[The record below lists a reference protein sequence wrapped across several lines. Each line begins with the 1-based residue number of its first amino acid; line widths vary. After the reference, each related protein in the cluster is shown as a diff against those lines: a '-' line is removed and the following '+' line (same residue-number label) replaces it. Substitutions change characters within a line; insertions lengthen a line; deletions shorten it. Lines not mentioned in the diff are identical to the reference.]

1 MFGASYWNDGLDAS
15 QWVALGGSVLSAL
28 VTVVAVGI
36 AAYLAHNYAVKQ
48 GKLAHTFA
56 LKQEELAHDFAV
68 KQEKLAHDLAVKQE
82 ELTHNTAIRT
92 DRLRREITALEDVW
106 GLLAYMSDKK
116 SDKAIIHWQKDRSTG
131 GETLYFFH
139 FKNLEQFCLHEVSE
153 VFYQRHAGLFI
164 SNEVRDLLYG
174 YRTLAITFYFAHKND
189 SAIPED
195 SLIRI
200 NKSEQAE
207 KLKKIYDDLN
217 RLLREELNQ
226 RYAALTV

>member
-28 VTVVAVGI
+28 VTVAAVGI
-36 AAYLAHNYAVKQ
+36 AAYLAHNYAVRQ
-48 GKLAHTFA
+48 GK
-56 LKQEELAHDFAV
+56 
-68 KQEKLAHDLAVKQE
+68 
-82 ELTHNTAIRT
+82 LTHNTAIRA
-92 DRLRREITALEDVW
+92 DRLRREIKALEDVW
-106 GLLAYMSDKK
+106 ALLAYMSDKK
-116 SDKAIIHWQKDRSTG
+116 SDKAIIHWQKNRSTG

-189 SAIPED
+189 SAIPEN

-200 NKSEQAE
+200 NKPEQAE

-217 RLLREELNQ
+217 PSLYTQ
-226 RYAALTV
+226 ISPPPTH